1 MWNEFIKH
9 FISLSL
15 KACSDAGGALLEVN
29 SQAEQ
34 DYLVSL
40 LPDPATGYLT
50 GAKLKVKTG
59 EFLWSGSRDR
69 IDDGFSC
76 WGAGLGAAG
85 AAEGCAVLLP
95 AAQSAEVEAPCAAG
109 ALAWDDVA
117 CDAVYPVVCELP

>member
-59 EFLWSGSRDR
+59 EFLWFGSRDR

-76 WGAGLGAAG
+76 WGAGLGAAAG
-85 AAEGCAVLLP
+85 VL
-95 AAQSAEVEAPCAAG
+95 CIG
-109 ALAWDDVA
+109 ALLGALQTA
-117 CDAVYPVVCELP
+117 LPQK